1 MLSLSALDDV
11 VTAEELST
19 TVVGFCDSVQPVR
32 HSITADNNIKTVF
45 AFMLFTALFSLIT
58 QLLYNIRFA
67 VSSKDI
73 VRNENLYSKLT
84 YTMQK
89 YALKRYKIKQMF
101 IFTLTKIAICYKI
114 LISVIFERIVVT
126 MGLTLTEKILKAH
139 LVDGKFVKGQEI
151 GIRIDQTLTQDATG
165 TMAYLEY
172 EAMGVPRVRTEKSVA
187 YIDHNTLQSGFEN
200 ADDHRFIGSVC
211 KKHGIY
217 FSRPGNGICHQ
228 VHLERFGIPGK
239 TLIGSDS
246 HTPTGG
252 GIGMIAIGAGG
263 LDVAVAMGG
272 GAYYITYPKIV
283 KVNLTGKLSPWVSA
297 KDVILEVLRRMS
309 VKGGV
314 GKVIEYCGEGVK
326 TLTVPERATITNMGA
341 ELGATTSIFPSDE
354 TTLAFLKAQDR
365 ADVWSELK
373 ADDDAVYDEQID
385 IDLSQLVPL
394 AACPHSP
401 DNVKSVNEIGKLKI
415 DQVCIGSCT
424 NSSYVD
430 MMKVAHILKGKT
442 VDHSVS
448 LAIAPGSKQVLNMIA
463 ENGALADM
471 IAAGARIL
479 ESACGPCIGMGQSPN
494 SKGVSLRTFNR
505 NFEGRSGTKDGQT
518 YLVSPEM
525 AAVSALTGYLTD
537 PRTLGDMPE
546 FKLPEHFK
554 INDNMVVPPADE
566 ADMDS
571 VEVLRGPNIKPFPQT
586 SPLDDSID
594 CQVSLKVGDNITTDH
609 IMPAGA
615 KILPLRSN
623 IPAISQ
629 HCFTVC
635 DEDFPRRAKNM
646 GKSII
651 VGGSNYGQG
660 SSREHAALAPLYLG
674 IKAVLVK
681 SFARI
686 HRANLIN
693 AGILPLTF
701 VNEADYDK
709 INQGDEIV
717 LADVRADV
725 EADMSKLTV
734 VNKTTGVEIPVLC
747 ELTGRT
753 KDIILAGGLLDYT
766 REQLSK

>member
-1 MLSLSALDDV
+1 
-11 VTAEELST
+11 
-19 TVVGFCDSVQPVR
+19 
-32 HSITADNNIKTVF
+32 
-45 AFMLFTALFSLIT
+45 
-58 QLLYNIRFA
+58 
-67 VSSKDI
+67 
-73 VRNENLYSKLT
+73 
-84 YTMQK
+84 
-89 YALKRYKIKQMF
+89 MF

-139 LVDGKFVKGQEI
+139 LVDGEFVKGQEI

-283 KVNLTGKLSPWVSA
+283 KVKLTGKLSPWVSA

-442 VDHSVS
+442 VDPSVS

-505 NFEGRSGTKDGQT
+505 NFEGRSGTKDGQI

-554 INDNMVVPPADE
+554 INDNMVVPPVDE

-701 VNEADYDK
+701 VNEADYEK

-734 VNKTTGVEIPVLC
+734 VNKTTGAEIPVLC

>member
-1 MLSLSALDDV
+1 
-11 VTAEELST
+11 
-19 TVVGFCDSVQPVR
+19 
-32 HSITADNNIKTVF
+32 
-45 AFMLFTALFSLIT
+45 
-58 QLLYNIRFA
+58 
-67 VSSKDI
+67 
-73 VRNENLYSKLT
+73 
-84 YTMQK
+84 
-89 YALKRYKIKQMF
+89 MF

-139 LVDGKFVKGQEI
+139 LVDGEFVKGQEI

-272 GAYYITYPKIV
+272 GAYYITYSKIV

-442 VDHSVS
+442 VDPSVS

-505 NFEGRSGTKDGQT
+505 NFEGRSGTKDGQI

-554 INDNMVVPPADE
+554 INDNMVVPPANE

>member
-1 MLSLSALDDV
+1 
-11 VTAEELST
+11 
-19 TVVGFCDSVQPVR
+19 
-32 HSITADNNIKTVF
+32 
-45 AFMLFTALFSLIT
+45 
-58 QLLYNIRFA
+58 
-67 VSSKDI
+67 
-73 VRNENLYSKLT
+73 
-84 YTMQK
+84 
-89 YALKRYKIKQMF
+89 
-101 IFTLTKIAICYKI
+101 
-114 LISVIFERIVVT
+114 

-139 LVDGKFVKGQEI
+139 LVDGEFVKGQEI

-172 EAMGVPRVRTEKSVA
+172 EAMGVPRVKTEKSVA

-272 GAYYITYPKIV
+272 GAYYITYPNIV

-326 TLTVPERATITNMGA
+326 TLSVPERATITNMGA

-354 TTLAFLKAQDR
+354 ITLSFLKAQER
-365 ADVWSELK
+365 AEVWTELK
-373 ADDDAVYDEQID
+373 ADDDAVYDEVID
-385 IDLSQLVPL
+385 IDLGALVPM

-401 DNVKSVNEIGKLKI
+401 DNIKTVEELSGMKI

-442 VDHSVS
+442 VHPDVS

-479 ESACGPCIGMGQSPN
+479 ESACGPCIGMGQAPN
-494 SKGVSLRTFNR
+494 SKGISLRTFNR
-505 NFEGRSGTKDGQT
+505 NFLGRSGTKDGQI
-518 YLVSPEM
+518 YLVSPEL
-525 AAVSALTGYLTD
+525 AAASAIAGVLTD
-537 PRTLGDMPE
+537 PRTLGEMPE
-546 FKLPEHFK
+546 IKVPEHFK
-554 INDNMVVPPADE
+554 INDNMVVPPVAE

-571 VEVLRGPNIKPFPQT
+571 VEVLRGPNIKPYPET
-586 SPLDDSID
+586 APLVENIS

-646 GKSII
+646 EKSII

-701 VNEADYDK
+701 VNEADYEK
-709 INQGDEIV
+709 IGQGDEIEI
-717 LADVRADV
+717 ANVRADI
-725 EADMSKLTV
+725 EAGKTQLTV
-734 VNKTTGVEIPVLC
+734 VNKSTGAEIPVLC

-766 REQLSK
+766 REQLSANS